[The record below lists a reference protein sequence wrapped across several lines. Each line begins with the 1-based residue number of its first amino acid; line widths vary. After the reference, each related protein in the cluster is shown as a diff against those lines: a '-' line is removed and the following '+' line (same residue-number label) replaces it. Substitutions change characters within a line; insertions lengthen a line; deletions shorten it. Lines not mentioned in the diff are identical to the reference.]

1 MRKGPSRRIGRSGNA
16 MPLLCNTRS
25 FDAAD
30 VPSQWAQL
38 IRWLFVF
45 NSRFAR
51 INQDHQSAPSSR
63 QRFDHPH
70 PPSAKDDAHDRI
82 IGGKHPGRSERPV
95 WRSESQTCK
104 PHKKMTLSAF
114 SNEGIANNRPY
125 IDPSRCRSSL
135 SFGNLRKIIAAM
147 RYGYMEWSIRTTG
160 ICNKG

>member
-51 INQDHQSAPSSR
+51 INQDH
-63 QRFDHPH
+63 
-70 PPSAKDDAHDRI
+70 
-82 IGGKHPGRSERPV
+82 RSERKALQRFEHPPPLQAV
-95 WRSESQTCK
+95 GAR
-104 PHKKMTLSAF
+104 
-114 SNEGIANNRPY
+114 
-125 IDPSRCRSSL
+125 
-135 SFGNLRKIIAAM
+135 
-147 RYGYMEWSIRTTG
+147 
-160 ICNKG
+160 